1 MRLCLRGLTTRN
13 CSYTCSTDAT
23 AHATAHA
30 TPPTTVVVVGGLVD
44 EGSGVDDVVGCFG
57 VCAPTKFYGR
67 HLDTAWTGVKD
78 LTHAISEQGIIA
90 IMIGLPDGD
99 EQQYA
104 ENEQY
109 AKGKNSWPCKDY
121 SRFLSAAVDH
131 LLDQAPKHGIAVD
144 TARIGLVGFSM
155 GGGGVLFAAG
165 NSCKDKVAAVAA
177 VNPGL
182 HSVHSFYDNKEGCQ
196 RYAKGAPHSGDVREM
211 KWHARNETAWPG
223 SGGEAKSRGENADC
237 AGGNIFT
244 CEARGSRSGAE
255 PATAASTS
263 SHGL

>member
-1 MRLCLRGLTTRN
+1 MRAHACAHLTHESLSVRLCLRGLTTRN

-104 ENEQY
+104 
-109 AKGKNSWPCKDY
+109 C
-121 SRFLSAAVDH
+121 
-131 LLDQAPKHGIAVD
+131 LL
-144 TARIGLVGFSM
+144 
-155 GGGGVLFAAG
+155 
-165 NSCKDKVAAVAA
+165 
-177 VNPGL
+177 
-182 HSVHSFYDNKEGCQ
+182 Y
-196 RYAKGAPHSGDVREM
+196 
-211 KWHARNETAWPG
+211 
-223 SGGEAKSRGENADC
+223 
-237 AGGNIFT
+237 
-244 CEARGSRSGAE
+244 
-255 PATAASTS
+255 TS
-263 SHGL
+263 PSPRDS